1 MLKDVI
7 NKLLD
12 LGFDKNDLSS
22 IFISD
27 SNTKLMLEY
36 LSSISSILQI
46 LVSKGLTTEK
56 EFNEIKEG
64 YLKSLEECIKSYIDK
79 L

>member
-12 LGFDKNDLSS
+12 LGFDKKD
-22 IFISD
+22 ISNIYIND
-27 SNTKLMLEY
+27 SNIKLILEL
-36 LSSISSILQI
+36 LSSISSILHI
-46 LVSKGLTTEK
+46 LISKGLTTEK

-64 YLKSLEECIKSYIDK
+64 YYKSSTEYIKSYIDK